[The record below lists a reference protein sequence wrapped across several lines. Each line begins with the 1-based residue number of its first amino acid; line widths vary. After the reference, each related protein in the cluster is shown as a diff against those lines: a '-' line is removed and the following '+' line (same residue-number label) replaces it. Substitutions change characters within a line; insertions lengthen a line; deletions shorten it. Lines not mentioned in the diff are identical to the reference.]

1 MASQRETLNQQV
13 HLCVDVISPIQM
25 LDIMMNRKLFPI
37 LAFALAIAFAL
48 SPIISNGFGGFSKDD
63 FPVDAPWY
71 AQPAGWAFSIW
82 ALIYV
87 ALIVGTAIGAFR
99 KDNSY
104 WFAASLPL
112 SVSLAFGVPWVEM
125 GDRSPLIATFMMVP
139 IWAGAVVALFRAGPQ
154 QWQRIPLGL
163 YAGWLTAAMC
173 VAFSVSAT
181 GYGWLSPMVSAVLA
195 LSIAVFLALSI
206 IRQLPYVDWAYRL
219 IFVWALAGI
228 IAANWDP
235 INLTMVVM
243 AGVAIPLVLF
253 VPPRQISTRV

>member
-1 MASQRETLNQQV
+1 M
-13 HLCVDVISPIQM
+13 
-25 LDIMMNRKLFPI
+25 
-37 LAFALAIAFAL
+37 
-48 SPIISNGFGGFSKDD
+48 
-63 FPVDAPWY
+63 
-71 AQPAGWAFSIW
+71 
-82 ALIYV
+82 
-87 ALIVGTAIGAFR
+87 
-99 KDNSY
+99 
-104 WFAASLPL
+104 PL
-112 SVSLAFGVPWVEM
+112 TISLAFGVPWVEV
-125 GDRSPLIATFMMVP
+125 GTRSPLLATFMMVP

-181 GYGWLSPMVSAVLA
+181 GYGWLTPMVSAVLA

-219 IFVWALAGI
+219 IVVWALVGI

-235 INLTMVVM
+235 MNLTMVVL

-253 VPPRQISTRV
+253 VPPRQISNRV